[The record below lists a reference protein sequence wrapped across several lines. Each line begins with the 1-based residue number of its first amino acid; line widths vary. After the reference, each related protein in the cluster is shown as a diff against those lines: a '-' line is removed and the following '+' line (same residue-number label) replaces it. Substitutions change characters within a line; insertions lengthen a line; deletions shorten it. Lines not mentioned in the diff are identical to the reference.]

1 METKHNIWKVQT
13 HFNDPE
19 YGVELYEMQNK
30 HVFGA
35 GHSAETVCAERTDV
49 SF

>member
-1 METKHNIWKVQT
+1 
-13 HFNDPE
+13 
-19 YGVELYEMQNK
+19 LYEMQNK

-49 SF
+49 SFWNSQLRY